1 MARPVTK
8 RKIGFFPENYRFFP
22 ENSCKSG
29 EPEVTLTHGELE
41 SIRLSD
47 LKGWEQA
54 KAAESMGISRGTYQ
68 RILNRAR
75 QKMAD
80 ALVNGRGICIA
91 GGEYTLGDCYARCA
105 NCGHTWQAPCDILFY
120 EGEGKC
126 PSCGS
131 EDIGCS
137 DGHGKCSLGERR
149 HQDMLSAD
157 TRQKYHK

>member
-8 RKIGFFPENYRFFP
+8 RKVGFFPENYRFFP
-22 ENSCKSG
+22 EKACKNGKS
-29 EPEVTLTHGELE
+29 EVVLSHDELE
-41 SIRLSD
+41 SLRLSD
-47 LKGWEQA
+47 LKGFEQTQ
-54 KAAESMGISRGTYQ
+54 AAESMGVSRGTYQ

-80 ALVNGRGICIA
+80 ALVNGRGICVS
-91 GGEYTLGDCYARCA
+91 GGEYTLNDCYANCA
-105 NCGHTWQAPCDILFY
+105 NCGHTWKAPCDALFY
-120 EGEGKC
+120 DGQGKC

-149 HQDMLSAD
+149 HKDMLGAA
-157 TRQKYHK
+157 TRQDYHK